1 MTQPNKSERA
11 VSNDAEVEDRRLER
25 IATVLLGLG
34 AILIAWG
41 TYQSAWYDGQKTTDL
56 TNSVLAAT
64 QSVDAFQV
72 ADTTRALDQML
83 LIELL
88 VSDMCGNSKNL
99 KVCEQLSN
107 TLSNEGREEVEAW
120 LAGDEASVFNANRR
134 YRRGGDE
141 LIADS
146 QKYFEE
152 AQLSDETSG
161 DYSQATTFVSLS
173 LFFAGISLVISRS
186 KARKALLAL
195 SSIFILGPLVF
206 MATLP
211 IA

>member
-83 LIELL
+83 DCTL
-88 VSDMCGNSKNL
+88 DTL
-99 KVCEQLSN
+99 K
-107 TLSNEGREEVEAW
+107 
-120 LAGDEASVFNANRR
+120 
-134 YRRGGDE
+134 
-141 LIADS
+141 
-146 QKYFEE
+146 
-152 AQLSDETSG
+152 
-161 DYSQATTFVSLS
+161 
-173 LFFAGISLVISRS
+173 
-186 KARKALLAL
+186 
-195 SSIFILGPLVF
+195 IF
-206 MATLP
+206 
-211 IA
+211 